1 MTIKL
6 LIVDDEPIICRGLR
20 ETIPWETIDAEV
32 MGEASDGAEALEL
45 IGRLPVDL
53 VLTDI
58 HMDGMDG
65 IALSKKLRELYP
77 HIRIM
82 ILSGYDDFE
91 YARQAL
97 RIGVEDYLLKPVDVD
112 ELMAMVKR
120 IGGEL
125 TQEAQRNKE
134 VVRDGWLHWL
144 NHLQKSGGTVSEGI
158 RPPEVPA
165 EVRCFRLLASQL
177 EDYAIWAEE
186 AAEEERQAVR
196 QYWEQS
202 VQHALTELGWEA
214 VSFFHHPNLLI
225 TLCLD
230 SKQSSG
236 DQLAAALSG
245 AASLTAQWP
254 RILFGVSAEF
264 HDLDDAY
271 ARCEAAVASVQLG
284 GAMEDQTVLFQEEAA
299 RRHKPQAHL
308 TSVEMEKQLVNVLF
322 NGSIGELEEVL
333 EKLMAQS
340 RERGYLPADIIRA
353 AKELKIVIQRRL
365 RTSSVEL
372 TDEIEALLSGD
383 IDPYAY
389 NSYRALESRIRRELL
404 SLFTLIHTSVNGKNH
419 WTIDRVIKYIEAH
432 YNTDLKAS
440 EVAAWLKI
448 TPNYFSIV
456 FNQSFGKGFA
466 EYLNEV
472 RIEHAK
478 AFLSGTHDRVFEIAE
493 KVGYND
499 YKYFC
504 SIFKSHTGVTPT
516 QYRKLAETT
525 PG

>member
-32 MGEASDGAEALEL
+32 TGEASDGAEALEL
-45 IGRLPVDL
+45 IDRLPVDL

-77 HIRIM
+77 QIRIM

-91 YARQAL
+91 YARQAI

-125 TQEAQRNKE
+125 TQEAERNKGI
-134 VVRDGWLHWL
+134 VRDGWLHWL
-144 NHLQKSGGTVSEGI
+144 NHLLNSGGALSEGI
-158 RPPEVPA
+158 RPPAIPA
-165 EVRCFRLLASQL
+165 EVRSFRFLASQL

-186 AAEEERQAVR
+186 AAEEEQQTVR
-196 QYWEQS
+196 QTWEQS
-202 VQHALTELGWEA
+202 VHHALTQLGCEA

-225 TLCLD
+225 TLCMEA
-230 SKQSSG
+230 KENNRE
-236 DQLAAALSG
+236 QLIAALSD
-245 AASLTAQWP
+245 AASPTAERPWT
-254 RILFGVSAEF
+254 LFGVSAEF
-264 HDLDDAY
+264 HDLNGAY
-271 ARCEAAVASVQLG
+271 AHCEAAIATVQLG
-284 GAMEDQTVLFQEEAA
+284 GAMEDRTVLFQEEIA
-299 RRHKPQAHL
+299 RRQKPQALL
-308 TSVEMEKQLVNVLF
+308 TSVEIEKQLLNALF

-340 RERGYLPADIIRA
+340 REREYLPADMIRA
-353 AKELKIVIQRRL
+353 AKELKIVIRRRL

-383 IDPYAY
+383 VDPYAC
-389 NSYRALESRIRRELL
+389 NSYRALEARIRRELL
-404 SLFTLIHTSVNGKNH
+404 SLFTLIQASVNGKNH
-419 WTIDRVIKYIEAH
+419 WTIDRVKKYIEAH
-432 YNTDLKAS
+432 YSTDLKAS

-472 RIEHAK
+472 RIGHAK

-504 SIFKSHTGVTPT
+504 SMFKSNTGVTPT

-525 PG
+525 PT